1 MAIDQFRM
9 LLLQR
14 QLSIE
19 LRAWYGLDSVDCGDG
34 VGDVHGLSCM
44 VTSTEKVWRKRATAR
59 RHVAFP
65 ADILILGLRYVLYG
79 STHNTSGA

>member
-34 VGDVHGLSCM
+34 VGDVHGAVVHGDLDGES
-44 VTSTEKVWRKRATAR
+44 VEKPNNCASLFRFFCRYANCGRAVCSVRQHT
-59 RHVAFP
+59 
-65 ADILILGLRYVLYG
+65 
-79 STHNTSGA
+79 